1 MHAALSFDSPYD
13 ILERLRVARR
23 DFHSAV
29 TSTPGTR
36 ERVFEAPQFLR
47 TLRDH
52 IERSGVGSPR
62 ERASKLFGLTVL
74 LYGALDWHFA
84 GHGVDIEADVQLERI
99 RQNQL
104 HGGPD
109 MDDRL
114 SAEAWTE
121 RLRAQLVRL
130 EGHLVSAEDYALRLI
145 KQTALAQAALEAICR
160 RTPIDAGGRVAPLRV
175 AALPAVP

>member
-1 MHAALSFDSPYD
+1 
-13 ILERLRVARR
+13 
-23 DFHSAV
+23 
-29 TSTPGTR
+29 
-36 ERVFEAPQFLR
+36 
-47 TLRDH
+47 
-52 IERSGVGSPR
+52 
-62 ERASKLFGLTVL
+62 
-74 LYGALDWHFA
+74 
-84 GHGVDIEADVQLERI
+84 
-99 RQNQL
+99 QNQL
-104 HGGPD
+104 HGGAD